1 MSLTSRRRIHGFCLF
16 SIGAI
21 LGRWTVPATTVSAQ
35 VSPKNPGEIM
45 FGTIPVRLRMNKDV
59 VLATLRKDYK
69 VDDSGTKVNGA
80 EFWSVWMTDK
90 IIRPIGNLQFRRDR
104 VVDATREWGSI
115 GQTTL

>member
-1 MSLTSRRRIHGFCLF
+1 
-16 SIGAI
+16 
-21 LGRWTVPATTVSAQ
+21 
-35 VSPKNPGEIM
+35 
-45 FGTIPVRLRMNKDV
+45 MNKDV